1 VTHHTQEEFSEY
13 ATSLAEIP
21 DRDRSYSIDRARGA
35 RQFAENI
42 GQAVFEGLNLEYKAI
57 GALGEKEERLLGIAR
72 ERDCDHVFISGRKRS
87 PGSVQ
92 IRRFHAKANDLG
104 HSSAVAAV
112 VLLKQSENEE
122 FRRFTSRKIRS
133 TLFRFPCFSYL
144 KSRPCRRQASRSGIA
159 PSTRDTALATSC
171 FSRSS
176 AKSA

>member
-1 VTHHTQEEFSEY
+1 LANSLLASMPNYSCIRHTQEEFSEY

-42 GQAVFEGLNLEYKAI
+42 GQAVFEGLDLEYKAI
-57 GALGEKEERLLGIAR
+57 GALGEKEERLLEIAC

-92 IRRFHAKANDLG
+92 IRRFHAKANDLS

-122 FRRFTSRKIRS
+122 VRRFYLSKDTFDAVSISHVSRI
-133 TLFRFPCFSYL
+133 
-144 KSRPCRRQASRSGIA
+144 
-159 PSTRDTALATSC
+159 
-171 FSRSS
+171 
-176 AKSA
+176 